1 MKTLIF
7 ISIFILSFCV
17 FSQAHSKDEVIDI
30 SPKVDKAIDKA
41 LAYLASTQRSDGS
54 WSDGGYGK
62 NVGIISLCLMAFMS
76 KGNLPGEGKYG
87 HVVAKGLDWL
97 IKQAK
102 PSGLVQNTERKAGG
116 PAMYGH
122 GLAALAL
129 SEVWGQ
135 TRRKD
140 VGAVLRKAI
149 DLIVKV
155 QGKGGTWGYYS
166 VPKDGDTSITVMQI
180 FALKSAHEAGIYVP
194 KVTIEKALKAI
205 KKRFDKKHKMYGYS
219 GPKNTPTSGHIGSHS
234 AGTCIMQ
241 ICREKDPKYT
251 IEPMKVCISIMK
263 KRPKHNAY
271 FMYYGSVCTYYA
283 GAKYYNEWRKYME
296 PVMLKRQ
303 RSSGQ
308 IGNTLGTAW
317 GVLALSLPYRYI
329 PVYQHE
335 EK

>member
-1 MKTLIF
+1 MINLNIIFLILIFFSLF
-7 ISIFILSFCV
+7 ISIKSSEDIIS
-17 FSQAHSKDEVIDI
+17 I
-30 SPKVDKAIDKA
+30 SPKIGKAIDKS
-41 LAYLASTQRSDGS
+41 LAYLSSTQLSDGS
-54 WSDGGYGK
+54 WTDSKYGK
-62 NVGIISLCLMAFMS
+62 NVGVVSLCLMAFMS

-102 PSGLVQNTERKAGG
+102 PSGLVQNTERGTGG

-122 GLAALAL
+122 GLAALVL
-129 SEVWGQ
+129 SEIWGQ
-135 TRRKD
+135 SRRKD

-155 QGKGGTWGYYS
+155 QGKGGTWGYDS
-166 VPKDGDTSITVMQI
+166 KVEDGDTSVTVMQV
-180 FALKSAHEAGIYVP
+180 FALKSAHEAGVYVP
-194 KVTIEKALKAI
+194 KITIEKALKAI
-205 KKRFDKKHKMYGYS
+205 KKRFDKKHKMYGYN
-219 GPKNTPTSGHIGSHS
+219 GPKNTPISDHIGSHS

-251 IEPMKVCISIMK
+251 IAPMKVCIEIMK
-263 KRPKHNAY
+263 NRPKHNAY

-283 GAKYYNEWRKYME
+283 GPKYYNEWRKYME
-296 PVMLKRQ
+296 PVMLKKQ
-303 RSSGQ
+303 RSNGKIS
-308 IGNTLGTAW
+308 NLVGTAW

-329 PVYQHE
+329 PVYQNE